1 MQTTFLFNMAK
12 SSKISFDQF
21 YKAYPRKVGRYAAE
35 KSFKRLAEKEKT
47 LAIEG
52 LSNYIKHWEANKTEK
67 QFIPHPSTWINQKR
81 WEDELEDLK
90 EVVESEQ
97 ENETLQKIEQS
108 EGAEEHEVKEA
119 LASFFKKRRKW
130 NQN

>member
-52 LSNYIKHWEANKTEK
+52 LSNYIKFWEGNKTEK
-67 QFIPHPSTWINQKR
+67 QFIPHPSTWLNQKR

-90 EVVESEQ
+90 EVVESEK